1 MIGNVLATSY
11 RCWHLYKYKVQ
22 INLEL
27 TAPYPFVHAQVTGA
41 IIKALKSSPCL
52 SALPIP
58 SLLLNNSELLP
69 MTATLMA
76 LVAELL
82 LYLSY
87 DMVVPRSPSH
97 ARVPCTN
104 TYCAHIYRYTN
115 ELFF

>member
-1 MIGNVLATSY
+1 MYTNKQIAKHTAAVVCSLSWEILQMLAK
-11 RCWHLYKYKVQ
+11 L
-22 INLEL
+22 
-27 TAPYPFVHAQVTGA
+27 
-41 IIKALKSSPCL
+41 
-52 SALPIP
+52 
-58 SLLLNNSELLP
+58 LLP

-76 LVAELL
+76 MAMSTAMAAELL